1 MGDSFWNDCR
11 WTCPEPD
18 PELNGRRMRTPTLRR
33 LIPCALLLLPAAAD
47 APTSIHSAIHSY
59 AALAGKFAFIQP
71 DGSLTVLE
79 SATGKVLFHGEP
91 HSDERYTWNSFF
103 DTAHGLV
110 VRSYRWKLLTRD
122 ENVYRR
128 LDFERPGVAWEVAS
142 TRECH
147 VGEDYLICPD
157 WRGRLV
163 ARQLTD
169 GRELWTYRPPSA
181 TGEVLDRKGRVLV
194 TAHDEDGRW
203 REREDGTNLL
213 ISRDYVRALAIL
225 DGRTGKELRAAR
237 DLDVAVV
244 PVSYGRS
251 AVAFDG
257 ERVVVDVISWDGA
270 CAGRLLRTFT
280 PRAEGTDLVSEERC
294 APADERHVDSAARDR
309 IARTLGVFDSALVE
323 RDGKVFV
330 DRPYAPGGKAQ
341 LDCLDAGT
349 GRVLW
354 SFAFPPP
361 AQTPFH

>member
-1 MGDSFWNDCR
+1 
-11 WTCPEPD
+11 
-18 PELNGRRMRTPTLRR
+18 
-33 LIPCALLLLPAAAD
+33 LLLPAAAD
-47 APTSIHSAIHSY
+47 APAPVHAAIHSY

-79 SATGKVLFHGEP
+79 SDTGKVLFRSEKRV
-91 HSDERYTWNSFF
+91 DERYSWNSFF
-103 DTAHGLV
+103 DTPHGLV

-122 ENVYRR
+122 ESVYRR
-128 LDFERPGVAWEVAS
+128 LDFERQEIAWEVAS

-163 ARQLTD
+163 ARQLAD
-169 GRELWTYRPPSA
+169 GRELWTYRPVGA
-181 TGEVLDRKGRVLV
+181 AGEVLDRKGRVLV
-194 TAHDEDGRW
+194 TAHDEDRP
-203 REREDGTNLL
+203 DLL
-213 ISRDYVRALAIL
+213 SSRDYVRALAIL

-294 APADERHVDSAARDR
+294 APADERHEGSAARDR

-330 DRPYAPGGKAQ
+330 DRPYAAGGKAQ

-354 SFAFPPP
+354 SYAFPPP

>member
-1 MGDSFWNDCR
+1 
-11 WTCPEPD
+11 
-18 PELNGRRMRTPTLRR
+18 MRTGTLRR
-33 LIPCALLLLPAAAD
+33 LIPCALLLLPAGAD
-47 APTSIHSAIHSY
+47 APTSLHAAIHSY
-59 AALAGKFAFIQP
+59 AALAGTFAFIQP
-71 DGSLTVLE
+71 DGSLTVLD
-79 SATGKVLFHGEP
+79 SATGKVRFRGEQ
-91 HSDERYTWNSFF
+91 HSYERYTWNSFF
-103 DTAHGLV
+103 DTPHGLV

-122 ENVYRR
+122 ESVYRR
-128 LDFERPGVAWEVAS
+128 LDFERRGIAWEVAS

-163 ARQLTD
+163 ARQLAD
-169 GRELWTYRPPSA
+169 GRALWTYRPESE

-194 TAHDEDGRW
+194 TAHDEDSRW
-203 REREDGTNLL
+203 REREDGAKLL
-213 ISRDYVRALAIL
+213 SSREYVRALAIL

-251 AVAFDG
+251 AVSFDG
-257 ERVVVDVISWDGA
+257 ERAVVDVISWDGA
-270 CAGRLLRTFT
+270 CAGRLQRTFT

-294 APADERHVDSAARDR
+294 APATERRESSAARDR
-309 IARTLGVFDSALVE
+309 IAKTLGAFDSALVE

-330 DRPYAPGGKAQ
+330 DRPYAAGGKAQ
-341 LDCLDAGT
+341 LDCLDAET

-354 SFAFPPP
+354 SYAFPPP

>member
-1 MGDSFWNDCR
+1 
-11 WTCPEPD
+11 
-18 PELNGRRMRTPTLRR
+18 MRTGTLRR
-33 LIPCALLLLPAAAD
+33 LIPCALLLLPATAD
-47 APTSIHSAIHSY
+47 APSPVRGAIHVYS
-59 AALAGKFAFIQP
+59 ALAGTFAFIQP
-71 DGSLTVLE
+71 DGSLTVLD
-79 SATGKVLFHGEP
+79 SATGRVLFRGEKRV
-91 HSDERYTWNSFF
+91 DERYGWSSFF
-103 DTAHGLV
+103 DTPHGLV
-110 VRSYRWKLLTRD
+110 VRAYRWKLLTRD

-128 LDFERPGVAWEVAS
+128 LDLERHGVAWEAAS

-169 GRELWTYRPPSA
+169 GRELWTYRPESA

-194 TAHDEDGRW
+194 TTHDEDGRW
-203 REREDGTNLL
+203 REREDGAKLL
-213 ISRDYVRALAIL
+213 SSRDYVRALAIL

-251 AVAFDG
+251 AIAFDG

-294 APADERHVDSAARDR
+294 APADERREGAPARDR
-309 IARTLGVFDSALVE
+309 IANTLGAFDSVLVE
-323 RDGKVFV
+323 REGKVFV
-330 DRPYAPGGKAQ
+330 DRPYAAGGKAQ
-341 LDCLDAGT
+341 LDCLDAKT

-354 SFAFPPP
+354 SYAFPPP

>member
-1 MGDSFWNDCR
+1 
-11 WTCPEPD
+11 
-18 PELNGRRMRTPTLRR
+18 MRTGTLRR
-33 LIPCALLLLPAAAD
+33 LIPCALLLLPAGAD
-47 APTSIHSAIHSY
+47 APSPVHGAIHVYS
-59 AALAGKFAFIQP
+59 ALAGKFAFIQP
-71 DGSLTVLE
+71 DGSLTVLD
-79 SATGKVLFHGEP
+79 SATGKVLFHSEK
-91 HSDERYTWNSFF
+91 HIDERYTWNSFF
-103 DTAHGLV
+103 DTPHGLV

-128 LDFERPGVAWEVAS
+128 LDFERPGIAWELAS

-147 VGEDYLICPD
+147 VGEDYLIRPD

-163 ARQLTD
+163 AHRLTD
-169 GRELWTYRPPSA
+169 GRALWTYRPQSA
-181 TGEVLDRKGRVLV
+181 AGEVLDRKGRVLV
-194 TAHDEDGRW
+194 TAHDADSRW
-203 REREDGTNLL
+203 TKREDDTELL

-225 DGRTGKELRAAR
+225 DGATGKELRAAR

-251 AVAFDG
+251 AVSFDG

-294 APADERHVDSAARDR
+294 APADERREISAARDR
-309 IARTLGVFDSALVE
+309 IAKTLGGFDTALVE

-330 DRPYAPGGKAQ
+330 DRPYATGGKAQ
-341 LDCLDAGT
+341 LDCLDAET

-354 SFAFPPP
+354 SYAFPPP